1 MRYKAGSGCQSLCV
15 AIFYSSLLPF
25 RETLGPVEF
34 SLDVSC
40 FCRNISIVL
49 VLLFFLFEAIKLPV
63 ACHSPDIIVPDQLP
77 FLCREG
83 SKPGGRPYLVPLR
96 QEPH

>member
-1 MRYKAGSGCQSLCV
+1 MGANHCV
-15 AIFYSSLLPF
+15 LLFFILVSFPS
-25 RETLGPVEF
+25 ETLGPVEF

-49 VLLFFLFEAIKLPV
+49 VLLFSPLFEAIKLP
-63 ACHSPDIIVPDQLP
+63 AARHSQDIIFPDQLS

>member
-1 MRYKAGSGCQSLCV
+1 MGANHCV
-15 AIFYSSLLPF
+15 LLFFIPVSF
-25 RETLGPVEF
+25 LSETLGPVEF

-49 VLLFFLFEAIKLPV
+49 VLLPPPHLFEAIKLP
-63 ACHSPDIIVPDQLP
+63 AARHSPDIIVPDQLP

>member
-1 MRYKAGSGCQSLCV
+1 MGANHCV
-15 AIFYSSLLPF
+15 LLFFILVSFPS
-25 RETLGPVEF
+25 ETLGPVEF